1 MDRISQ
7 HISEKHEADWFV
19 SEDRLWNRLVDRL
32 VILFR
37 FSAEEETRIREN
49 KLLKMLSLLPEFA
62 ECDNPQGTG
71 LLIATT
77 YIAERKVGRDLFAH
91 GPQNDEDILSRLAP
105 FSRLMEGGDPE
116 IIEKGLNLAALTMVK
131 DYADDAEQDTGNG
144 KYNPVASGRWNWRDI
159 AATIM
164 QRNAEIY
171 QPQID
176 KIYGTEVA
184 LKSFW
189 QY

>member
-91 GPQNDEDILSRLAP
+91 GPQNDGDVLSRLAP
-105 FSRLMEGGDPE
+105 FSRLMDGGDPE

-144 KYNPVASGRWNWRDI
+144 KYNPVASGRWNWREI

-164 QRNAEIY
+164 RRNSGDSISLRLMSY
-171 QPQID
+171 TV
-176 KIYGTEVA
+176 TEVA
-184 LKSFW
+184 LI
-189 QY
+189 QAGG